1 MQIIIKQ
8 IKQAAGLCVLLLQ
21 TSLFF
26 IFYICAN
33 SISISK
39 FISKDLVFL
48 LCYRKPLYTYKGLF
62 WIKINRKY
70 NLVKHFNVLLSG
82 KGVSFAK

>member
-1 MQIIIKQ
+1 MKSTRLQHANHN
-8 IKQAAGLCVLLLQ
+8 QADQAGCWLVCTVVADLVV
-21 TSLFF
+21 FF

-33 SISISK
+33 SISFSK

-62 WIKINRKY
+62 LN
-70 NLVKHFNVLLSG
+70 
-82 KGVSFAK
+82 